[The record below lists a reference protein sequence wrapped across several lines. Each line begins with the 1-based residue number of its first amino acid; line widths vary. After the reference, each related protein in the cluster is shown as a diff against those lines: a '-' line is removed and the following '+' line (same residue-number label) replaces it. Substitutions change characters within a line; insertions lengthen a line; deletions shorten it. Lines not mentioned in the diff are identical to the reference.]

1 MSHFVLV
8 YSSMLLGAIA
18 FGQSAHGFT
27 LMNNDAISYRI
38 EVIENEQPEYLVEF
52 ELSAGEE
59 IAEFCLDGCNL
70 SVDGG
75 DFMPFSAYR
84 DVEIKNGKIQIA
96 TSQA

>member
-1 MSHFVLV
+1 MSRSVLI
-8 YSSMLLGAIA
+8 YSGIFLGTIA
-18 FGQSAHGFT
+18 FSQAVHGFT
-27 LMNNDAISYRI
+27 LINNDAISYRL
-38 EVIENEQPEYLVEF
+38 EVIENEQPDYMVEF

-84 DVEIKNGKIQIA
+84 DVEIRNGELQLA
-96 TSQA
+96 ASQA

>member
-1 MSHFVLV
+1 MSHSVLV
-8 YSSMLLGAIA
+8 YSSMFLGAIA
-18 FGQSAHGFT
+18 FGQAAHGFT

-38 EVIENEQPEYLVEF
+38 EVIENEQPEYMVEF

-59 IAEFCLDGCNL
+59 IADFCLDGCNL

-84 DVEIKNGKIQIA
+84 DVEIRNGDLQLA
-96 TSQA
+96 DSQA